1 MASKRGGGLFLLFLL
16 PAVLVAT
23 VAVSFGIWSLGSL
36 RQQHQ
41 DGSEVQ
47 SAELAVISEAAQL
60 STELALVQA
69 TVGETLARA
78 ARGDLDEAKAYRAHS
93 RLVNDFAPLAQRVKA
108 LAGAARDRGASAED
122 LQGLDDSF
130 ENYRNYAVT
139 ATDLATIDPPGA
151 ARHIDLA
158 QRAYIDFSRHANSIT
173 ARLAELSQGEN
184 QERIEV
190 FDNFHGKVLLVG
202 LIGLIAMVTLSYLS
216 AQALGTR
223 LAALADALKGLTR
236 SGAEIP
242 ALPEIEALEAGGRG
256 ELRNL
261 AGAVLA
267 FRQAIVERREAQAA
281 LLAYQEHLEEQVR
294 DRTAE
299 LEAAK
304 EQAEAANR
312 SKSAFLANMSH
323 EIRTPMNAIIG
334 LNHIME
340 RRTDDPQLLDMI
352 GKANEAADHLLSVI
366 NDILDMSKIEAGK
379 LQLNPEDFVLDELL
393 AGISA
398 LVAERATAKG
408 LELVCNVA
416 GNLPRR
422 LNGDSLRLKQILLNF
437 LSNAVKF
444 TESGSVALR
453 AAYAGECG
461 GGILVRF
468 EVEDTGMGID
478 AASLERLFQPFEQA
492 DSSTTR
498 RHGGTGLGLVISR
511 RLAQMMGGET
521 GVASVPGQGSTF
533 WFTACLG
540 PALAAAPESAVIP
553 ALDRRRTLVV
563 DDNAEARLVLQEM
576 LGQLGLD
583 AVAVQSGNEAL
594 TLISNANTAAKPF
607 ELVFIDWC
615 MPAMDGM
622 ETARRLHQL
631 PLANPPEIL
640 LVTAFEGELQPH
652 AVAEAGFRALLPKP
666 VTYSSLVDVMV
677 GVLPESSQPRR
688 AGMAE
693 SDAEARVLAEC
704 HGARVLLVEDNPINQ
719 EVALALLREV
729 ELNTDLAANGQEAI
743 EQARRQT
750 YDLILMD
757 MQMPVM
763 DGLEATRIIR
773 TLPGYADTPI
783 LALTANAFDED
794 REQCLRAGMTD
805 HVSKPVNAEVLF
817 EKLLHWLPRHSL
829 PREVAAV
836 PTTAAPSAGEDDRM
850 ARLAGVPG
858 LDARAGLQSL
868 NLSTDTYLRLLR
880 LFADNHAG
888 DAARLRTQLDAREP
902 AEACRIAHSLKG
914 AAASLGL
921 TAISGTAAA
930 IEAVLREGK
939 SEAGFAHLLDR
950 LEEQVRSAS
959 SALLE
964 IVGGQEDGPESGGDG
979 WDAEAA
985 LADLEAALARDDI
998 ESGDIYR
1005 LHAAPLRQLLGDSGP
1020 ELGRLIGNYSYADA
1034 LRLLQAWRR
1043 EQVA

>member
-1 MASKRGGGLFLLFLL
+1 MASRRGTGLFLLFLL

-41 DGSEVQ
+41 DGSEIQ
-47 SAELAVISEAAQL
+47 SAELAVIGEAAHL
-60 STELALVQA
+60 STDLALVQS

-78 ARGDLDEAKAYRAHS
+78 ARGELDEAKAYRAHS

-108 LAGAARDRGASAED
+108 LSAAARERGAAAED
-122 LQGLDDSF
+122 LRGLDTSF

-139 ATDLATIDPPGA
+139 ATDLATIDPAGA
-151 ARHIDLA
+151 ARHIDLS

-184 QERIEV
+184 QERIQV
-190 FDNFHGKVLLVG
+190 FDEFHRKVLLVG
-202 LIGLIAMVTLSYLS
+202 LIGVIAMVTLSYLS
-216 AQALGTR
+216 AQVLGKR
-223 LAALADALKGLTR
+223 LASLAAALKQLTR
-236 SGAEIP
+236 GGAEMP

-312 SKSAFLANMSH
+312 SKSTFLANMSH

-393 AGISA
+393 GGISA
-398 LVAERATAKG
+398 LVAERAAAKG

-422 LNGDSLRLKQILLNF
+422 LNGDSLRLKQILLNY

-468 EVEDTGMGID
+468 EVQDTGIGID

-521 GVASVPGQGSTF
+521 GVSSLPGQGSTF

-540 PALAAAPESAVIP
+540 PALSAAPESAAMP

-563 DDNAEARLVLQEM
+563 DDNVEARLVLQEM

-594 TLISNANTAAKPF
+594 TLIRNADAAAKPF

-615 MPAMDGM
+615 MPEMDGL
-622 ETARRLHQL
+622 ETASRLHRL
-631 PLANPPEIL
+631 PLAKPPEIL
-640 LVTAFEGELQPH
+640 LVTAFEGELRPQ
-652 AVAEAGFRALLPKP
+652 AITEAGFRALLPKP

-688 AGMAE
+688 TGQVE
-693 SDAEARVLAEC
+693 SNAEARVLAEC
-704 HGARVLLVEDNPINQ
+704 QGARVLLVEDNPINQ

-729 ELNTDLAANGQEAI
+729 ELDPDLAENGQEAV
-743 EQARRQT
+743 EQARCRN

-805 HVSKPVNAEVLF
+805 HVSKPVNAAMLF
-817 EKLLHWLPRHSL
+817 EKLLRWLPRRSL
-829 PREVAAV
+829 PVGIPAMPAPAV
-836 PTTAAPSAGEDDRM
+836 TDPGDDDRM
-850 ARLAGVPG
+850 ARLAEVPG

-868 NLSTDTYLRLLR
+868 NLATDTYLHLLR
-880 LFADNHAG
+880 LFADNHVG
-888 DAARLRTQLDAREP
+888 DAARLRTHLQAGEP
-902 AEACRIAHSLKG
+902 AEARRIAHSLKG
-914 AAASLGL
+914 AAASLAL
-921 TAISGTAAA
+921 TAIAGTAAA
-930 IEAVLREGK
+930 IEAALREGQG
-939 SEAGFAHLLDR
+939 EAGFADLLDR
-950 LEEQVRSAS
+950 LEDEVRGAS
-959 SALLE
+959 SALL
-964 IVGGQEDGPESGGDG
+964 IALGGEDEPESGGDRQK
-979 WDAEAA
+979 AEEV
-985 LADLEAALARDDI
+985 LAELEAALARDDI

-1005 LHAAPLRQLLGDSGP
+1005 QNAAHLRELLADTGL

-1034 LRLLQAWRR
+1034 LKLVQEWRKAQA
-1043 EQVA
+1043 A